1 MGFLVAALALG
12 KLLPEAPLLI
22 HRIVQL
28 AEGIPQLEASD
39 IELEALYPLRLVGLG
54 LRER

>member
-1 MGFLVAALALG
+1 VSRSMPIPSPAVGGRPF
-12 KLLPEAPLLI
+12 LI

-39 IELEALYPLRLVGLG
+39 IKLEAFHPIGFVGLYLG
-54 LRER
+54 ER